1 MKFNGSNIFQLIISC
16 LIGLAL
22 APDVFSQQTGEV
34 KDQEFIIRKD
44 RVLTLPVQP
53 RRFERLPV
61 LPTPKSNNAYTYEV
75 QPYFLNLEPVAI
87 KSEPTQKNFSKKQEE
102 MYPGFARFGLGNY
115 NSPLLEG
122 RYNLWEGGD
131 YQASAKVFHHGFYSG
146 PTGDGNSAES
156 KTQVAL
162 DGNLYKEAFRF
173 FGGVNYDRH
182 MVHFY
187 GFDWNDLNLVDFMP
201 GKNVLNTFQVT
212 GGIEDVDK
220 VEGVN
225 YEGKVFIRAFHDS
238 FEASETEIGILA
250 NSDYWFDDALRFDFD
265 MNLSLTGPK
274 DVFYGDINRNYFKI
288 RPSVGY
294 LTESL
299 KIDVGANI
307 VFENDVTSN
316 KGSDFHFF
324 PALYGHYMLAKE
336 FGIYAQFE
344 GDVLRTTYQDFVR
357 ENPFLGPS
365 DRLLNTIQNFK
376 TGAGIKGNLLD
387 ELVYEVGFNVG
398 RYRNM
403 HFFANSP
410 TDSTRFNL
418 LYDDLTN
425 VVNYR
430 ALASWK
436 YDKWYQVTGSV
447 NYYSYSMGTLTAAYH
462 RPEWEVSLN
471 NQIQPTEKWL
481 IQFNANLMGGIQGFN
496 QQSDLSVELP
506 AILDLQLKAD
516 YKITERISAFAI
528 GNNLLNRK
536 NQRFL
541 NYPVRGIQGILGATF
556 QF

>member
-1 MKFNGSNIFQLIISC
+1 MRSIYSKIFQYSLAGI
-16 LIGLAL
+16 LGLFFA
-22 APDVFSQQTGEV
+22 AEGFSQQTGEV

-44 RVLTLPVQP
+44 RVLTLPTQP

-61 LPTPKSNNAYTYEV
+61 LPNPKSSNAYTYEV

-87 KSEPTQKNFSKKQEE
+87 KSEAAQKNFPKKQEE
-102 MYPGFARFGLGNY
+102 MYRGFARFGLGNY

-122 RYNLWEGGD
+122 RYNLWEDGD
-131 YQASAKVFHHGFYSG
+131 YQVSAKIFHHGFYSG
-146 PTGDGNSAES
+146 PTGDSNSAET
-156 KTQVAL
+156 KTNVKL
-162 DGNLYKEAFRF
+162 DGRLYKEVYQF
-173 FGGVNYDRH
+173 FGGVHYNRH
-182 MVHFY
+182 MVNFY
-187 GFDWNDLNLVDFMP
+187 GFDWNDLNLADYVP
-201 GKNVLNTFQVT
+201 GQNVLNTFQVM

-220 VEGVN
+220 VEGLN
-225 YEGKVFIRAFHDS
+225 YEGRVFIRAFHDNY
-238 FEASETEIGILA
+238 EASETEIGILA
-250 NSDYWFDDALRFDFD
+250 KTDYWFDDALRFDFD

-294 LTESL
+294 LTESI
-299 KIDVGANI
+299 KVDVGANI
-307 VFENDVTSN
+307 VFENDVTNN
-316 KGSDFHFF
+316 KSSDFHIF

-376 TGAGIKGNLLD
+376 TGAGVKGNLLD

-403 HFFANSP
+403 YFFANSA

-425 VVNYR
+425 VINYR
-430 ALASWK
+430 AMASWK
-436 YDKWYQVTGSV
+436 FDTWYQVTGLV
-447 NYYSYSMGTLTAAYH
+447 NYYSYDMGTLSAAYH

-496 QQSDLSVELP
+496 QQSDVSVKLP
-506 AILDLQLKAD
+506 AVLDLQVKAD

-528 GNNLLNRK
+528 GNNLLNRT